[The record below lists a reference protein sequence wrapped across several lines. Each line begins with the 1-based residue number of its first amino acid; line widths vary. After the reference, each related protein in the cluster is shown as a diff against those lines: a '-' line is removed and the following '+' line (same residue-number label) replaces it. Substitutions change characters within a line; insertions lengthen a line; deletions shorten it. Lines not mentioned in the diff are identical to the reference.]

1 MKTRFDTYV
10 NPHRPWYRTAPFYIA
25 LAVIA
30 IFLVVV
36 LIAQLVNKDSAG
48 DNAAAGASETQS
60 AEAASDPDAQIKS
73 LIERREENDPRALG
87 DVDAPVV
94 LVEWTDLRCPFCA
107 LFSREI
113 LPTLKK
119 EYVDTG
125 KVRIEFRDVVY
136 FGERSATA
144 SAAARAAGRQDKYVD
159 YLRAVYARAPESG
172 HPDLPDEEL
181 IEIAEEV
188 GVPDMERFKADMT
201 DPQLEVEAQAE
212 TEEARQWGVQ
222 GVPFFA
228 VGGNVIAGAQS
239 LENFREF
246 LDQAIEEAS

>member
-1 MKTRFDTYV
+1 M
-10 NPHRPWYRTAPFYIA
+10 
-25 LAVIA
+25 
-30 IFLVVV
+30 
-36 LIAQLVNKDSAG
+36 
-48 DNAAAGASETQS
+48 
-60 AEAASDPDAQIKS
+60 
-73 LIERREENDPRALG
+73 
-87 DVDAPVV
+87 
-94 LVEWTDLRCPFCA
+94 
-107 LFSREI
+107 
-113 LPTLKK
+113 
-119 EYVDTG
+119 
-125 KVRIEFRDVVY
+125 
-136 FGERSATA
+136 
-144 SAAARAAGRQDKYVD
+144 D

-201 DPQLEVEAQAE
+201 DPQLEAEAQAE

-239 LENFREF
+239 LDNFREF